1 MGICI
6 FNHLPKSILFALKKD
21 SEYKSRLVSDVLTG
35 LGKRL
40 YIKNVKERTKENDD
54 EEED

>member
-6 FNHLPKSILFALKKD
+6 FNYYLKLIFFVLKKD
-21 SEYKSRLVSDVLTG
+21 FEYKFRLVFDVLIG
-35 LGKRL
+35 LGKRF
-40 YIKNVKERTKENDD
+40 YIKNVKERIKENDD

>member
-6 FNHLPKSILFALKKD
+6 FNHHPKSILFALKKD